1 MNKTTTNFFIACSL
15 VWATAC
21 SSPHTAREE
30 WMPADYVNPFIGA
43 STSVGAAGVYHG
55 LGKTFPG
62 ATTPYGM
69 VQVSPN
75 TITGGDNGSGYS
87 DEHKTM
93 EGFVFTQ
100 MSGVGWF
107 GDLGNFLV
115 MPTTGELQKV
125 AGKENNDSIK
135 GYRSAYNKATETAKA
150 GYYSVELTDYGIK
163 AEASATP
170 HCGILRFTYPLGNR
184 SRIQID
190 LARRVGG
197 TSTAQYIKVVD
208 DYTIQGWMKCPPE
221 GGGWGNGEG
230 KADYTV
236 YFYAQFSKPLTDY
249 GCWSADIPDHWVR
262 KRDEVGSIPYL
273 KRVSEA
279 PVLKDKKEWEG
290 KHLGFFTEF
299 PTREGETVEMK
310 VGISFVDMQGA
321 ATNFKWEIADK
332 DFEQVRQEA
341 RELWNR
347 ELRRVRISGG
357 TEEEKTIFYTA
368 LYHTMIDPRIYTDVD
383 GRYVGGDRKIY
394 KTDSTFTKRTIF
406 SGWDVFRSQFPLQTI
421 INPRLV
427 SDQLNSLITMAE
439 QSGREYYERW
449 EFLNSYSGCM
459 LGNPA
464 LSVLADAYV
473 KGIRTYDVE
482 KAYRYAVNTSQYFGN
497 DTLGYTPEPLSIS
510 HTLEYAYT
518 DWCISQLAKSL
529 GKEDDFKHFYEKG
542 QAYRTVFDKEKG
554 WFRPRKADGSWVAWP
569 ENARTVEWYGCIEAN
584 AYQQGWFVPHDVP
597 GMVELMGGREKVIAD
612 LTDFFH
618 QTPSN
623 MLWNAYYNHA
633 NEPVHFVPFLFN
645 RLGVPWETQKWTR
658 RICEQAYANSVEGIV
673 GNEDVGQMSAWY
685 ILAASGIH
693 PSCPGDTR
701 MEITSPV
708 FDKIEFH
715 LDSAYYQGNT
725 FTVIAHDNERKN
737 SYIQRALLNG
747 KEYNKCYLDF
757 SDIAAG
763 GTLELFMGEKPNEK
777 WGVAQEDLASF
788 NKTGKGK

>member
-1 MNKTTTNFFIACSL
+1 MYKTTTNLFIACSL
-15 VWATAC
+15 LWATAC
-21 SSPHTAREE
+21 SSPQVAEE
-30 WMPADYVNPFIGA
+30 ELTPTDYVNPFIGA

-87 DEHKTM
+87 DEHRTI
-93 EGFVFTQ
+93 EGFAFTQ

-115 MPTTGELQKV
+115 MPTTGELHKV

-163 AEASATP
+163 AESSATP
-170 HCGILRFTYPLGNR
+170 HCGILRFTYPSNNQ

-208 DYTIQGWMKCPPE
+208 DYTIQGWMKCTPE
-221 GGGWGNGEG
+221 GGGWGNGDG

-236 YFYAQFSKPLTDY
+236 YYYAQFSKPLTNY
-249 GCWSADIPDHWVR
+249 GIWSADIPDGWVR
-262 KRDEVGSIPYL
+262 KRNEVVSIPYL
-273 KRVSEA
+273 TRVSQA
-279 PVLKDKKEWEG
+279 PIITDKREFEG

-299 PTREGETVEMK
+299 PTKEGEVVEMK
-310 VGISFVDMQGA
+310 AGISFVDMEGA
-321 ATNFKWEIADK
+321 AANFKQEIAGK
-332 DFEQVRQEA
+332 DFDQVKREA
-341 RELWNR
+341 DELWNK
-347 ELRRVRISGG
+347 ELNRVCISGG
-357 TEEEKTIFYTA
+357 TDEEKTIFYTA
-368 LYHTMIDPRIYTDVD
+368 LYHTMIDPRIYADVD
-383 GRYVGGDRKIY
+383 GRYVGGDRNVY
-394 KTDSTFTKRTIF
+394 RGDSTFTKRTIF

-473 KGIRTYDVE
+473 KGIRTYDVD
-482 KAYRYAVNTSQYFGN
+482 KAYQYAVNTSRRFGN
-497 DTLGYTPEPLSIS
+497 DSLGYAPEPLSIS

-518 DWCISQLAKSL
+518 DWCISQLAGAL
-529 GKEDDFKHFYEKG
+529 GKEEDSILFHEKG
-542 QAYRTVFDKEKG
+542 QAYHAIFDKEKG
-554 WFRPRKADGSWVAWP
+554 WFRPRKANGEWEEWP
-569 ENARTVEWYGCIEAN
+569 ENARTKEWYGCIEAN

-597 GMVELMGGREKVIAD
+597 GMVALMGGKEKVIAD
-612 LTDFFH
+612 LTDFFSK
-618 QTPSN
+618 TPSD
-623 MLWNAYYNHA
+623 MLWNEYYNHA

-645 RLGVPWETQKWTR
+645 KLGVPWHTQKWTR
-658 RICEQAYANSVEGIV
+658 HTCEQAYSNGVEGIV

-685 ILAASGIH
+685 VLAASGIH
-693 PSCPGDTR
+693 PSCPGESR

-708 FDKIEFH
+708 FDKVEFR
-715 LDSAYYQGNT
+715 LDPQYHSGKT
-725 FTVIAHDNERKN
+725 FTVIAHDNSRKN
-737 SYIQRALLNG
+737 IYIQKALLNG
-747 KEYNKCYLDF
+747 KEHNKCFLDF
-757 SDIAAG
+757 ADIAAG
-763 GTLELFMGEKPNEK
+763 GTLEVFMGNKPNEN
-777 WGVAQEDLASF
+777 WGNMQE
-788 NKTGKGK
+788 NR